1 MLRFTF
7 LLFLPDICREDGEV
21 LLDELS
27 DMSAVCCS
35 EGAPYKGV
43 NAPCLSYLMVSPR
56 MVFEDLPH
64 ALSEREWSY
73 SPLES
78 ARDSAEVSYR
88 WLHQALV
95 MFLRLDLVGLE
106 KLFRPSKRK
115 CVALH
120 DQRLNVS
127 LSSCSTRLIFI
138 KLRNFKFWN
147 LSRWYLRCEFP
158 QWVKS
163 SFSVMHNLYVHDWTT
178 QTTDIT
184 N

>member
-43 NAPCLSYLMVSPR
+43 NAPCLSYLMVFPR

-64 ALSEREWSY
+64 ALSEREWRY

-138 KLRNFKFWN
+138 KLLKLKPMVSSMRVSTVSEIKFF
-147 LSRWYLRCEFP
+147 C
-158 QWVKS
+158 
-163 SFSVMHNLYVHDWTT
+163 HA
-178 QTTDIT
+178 
-184 N
+184 

>member
-43 NAPCLSYLMVSPR
+43 NAPCLSYLMVFPR

-138 KLRNFKFWN
+138 KLLKKWSQVFLSCITYMFTTELRRQRILQIKEKENFLGNIEK
-147 LSRWYLRCEFP
+147 
-158 QWVKS
+158 V
-163 SFSVMHNLYVHDWTT
+163 
-178 QTTDIT
+178 I
-184 N
+184 